1 MSPRQATQIGVLSM
15 DRSDV
20 IKLLC
25 TAFVADEYGVERK
38 TTTER
43 EVFCQ
48 VNSITRQEFF
58 EAGRNGLNPELMFS
72 VFVDDYNG
80 EPLLE
85 YRGKVY
91 AIYRTY
97 LGRNDRLELYAERK
111 GGTNG
116 TEDTY

>member
-1 MSPRQATQIGVLSM
+1 M
-15 DRSDV
+15 DRSDT

-38 TTTER
+38 TTTGR

-72 VFVDDYNG
+72 VFVDDYKEVALALCDDIGVGAQGTVNGNG
-80 EPLLE
+80 EDIGVNSLMPRE
-85 YRGKVY
+85 F
-91 AIYRTY
+91 
-97 LGRNDRLELYAERK
+97 AE
-111 GGTNG
+111 GVFVFVVSAQVVFFG
-116 TEDTY
+116 